1 MFEALF
7 IFFGTLGALFMLALA
22 LLPLADRWLSEA
34 NSDGQADDESERERL
49 RAFQDSQSE
58 GGS

>member
-34 NSDGQADDESERERL
+34 NREGQTDDQAERERL

>member
-1 MFEALF
+1 MLEACL
-7 IFFGTLGALFMLALA
+7 IFFGALCAIFMVALA

-34 NSDGQADDESERERL
+34 NGDAGEDSEAERERL
-49 RAFQDSQSE
+49 RAFHDSQSE